1 MKFFII
7 FFIGLFLVALTSD
20 VFAQKRKITV
30 IIFRHADKESPTEG
44 DDSEPD
50 ISIEGQKRALRLVFK
65 DKFGAD
71 ISGSVN
77 IYTGLSEAL
86 FEWKKKQLV

>member
-1 MKFFII
+1 MKKEKRDSRILI
-7 FFIGLFLVALTSD
+7 L
-20 VFAQKRKITV
+20 RKIFNEADIQGIYFGDNPDEYDPEIDAIVKLLPQCDTV
-30 IIFRHADKESPTEG
+30 VKI
-44 DDSEPD
+44 
-50 ISIEGQKRALRLVFK
+50 KRALRLVFK